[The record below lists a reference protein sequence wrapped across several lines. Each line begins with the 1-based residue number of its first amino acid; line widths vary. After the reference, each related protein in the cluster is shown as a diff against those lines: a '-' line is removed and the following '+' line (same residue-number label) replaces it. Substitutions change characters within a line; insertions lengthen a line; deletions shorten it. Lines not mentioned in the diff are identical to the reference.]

1 MASIRPMWRGSSV
14 IWTRSPQRRRIQ
26 SPLQMPLI
34 AASRPERG
42 LARTAPPRWWRASVR
57 SSFEIVLRFGFIV
70 LFVAFGTEFSKR
82 LARII
87 ERPHGVR
94 LLVASPPVWDLLLF
108 AKHLFVAARTV
119 RCGLQPSCSER
130 ERLGFGRA
138 LGNHLKF
145 PRCQIPSQLS
155 VRCNLRAISTAVL
168 TASSRLSV

>member
-14 IWTRSPQRRRIQ
+14 VWTRSPQRRRIQ
-26 SPLQMPLI
+26 SSLQMPLI

-42 LARTAPPRWWRASVR
+42 LAWTAPPRWRRSSVR

-94 LLVASPPVWDLLLF
+94 LLVASPPVADLLFF
-108 AKHLFVAARTV
+108 AKHLFVAAIV
-119 RCGLQPSCSER
+119 
-130 ERLGFGRA
+130 
-138 LGNHLKF
+138 
-145 PRCQIPSQLS
+145 
-155 VRCNLRAISTAVL
+155 AIAAAGGSRMSNG
-168 TASSRLSV
+168 TASALNSEQGLASIPMAEGVLAAWLSRASKAPACRWRPFLSAWA